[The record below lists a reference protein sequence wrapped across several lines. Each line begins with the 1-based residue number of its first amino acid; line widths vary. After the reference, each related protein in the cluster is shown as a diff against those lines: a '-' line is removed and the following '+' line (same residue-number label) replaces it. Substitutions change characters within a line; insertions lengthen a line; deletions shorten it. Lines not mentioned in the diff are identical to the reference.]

1 MIQTQTIPQT
11 IPKTVTFD
19 EFAAWYPENSIR
31 RYELHNGVIVE
42 MPLGTGDHSAV
53 AGFISGEAFLEIRQR
68 QLPYLVPREYIVKSA
83 ADKSGYQ
90 PDVIVLDLPAL
101 ENEPRWKKESIITMG
116 SSVRLAVEVV
126 STNWRDD
133 YFFKASDYEEMGIPE
148 YWIVDYLGLGGRK
161 FIGNPK
167 QPTLSVYQL
176 VDGEYQVKQF
186 RGDDLIESLAFPELR
201 LTAEVIF
208 RAGLPASEV
217 G

>member
-1 MIQTQTIPQT
+1 MIQTISKTI
-11 IPKTVTFD
+11 TFD
-19 EFAAWYPENSIR
+19 EFVAWYPENSVHK
-31 RYELHNGVIVE
+31 YELHNGVIVE
-42 MPLGTGDHSAV
+42 MPLGTGDHSDV
-53 AGFISGEAFLEIRQR
+53 TGFISSEINFEIRR
-68 QLPYLVPREYIVKSA
+68 LQLPYSIPGDCLLKLSRDEA
-83 ADKSGYQ
+83 GYQ
-90 PDVIVLDLPAL
+90 PDVIVLDRTAL
-101 ENEPRWKKESIITMG
+101 ANEPRWKKESVITMG

-186 RGDDLIESLAFPELR
+186 RGSDRVESLAFPELP
-201 LTAEVIF
+201 LTAEQIF
-208 RAGLPASEV
+208 LAGLPN
-217 G
+217 